1 MPDWADTI
9 FADRLDDLHDQNR
22 YRHFAEIERL
32 DGKHPHARW
41 HGPNGARDIIIW
53 CSNDYL
59 GMGQSQMVKE
69 AMINGTNEG
78 GGAGGTRNISG
89 NSHAVMELERELAD
103 LHGKERAL
111 VFSSGYVANDASLS
125 TLIKILDGVKVFSD
139 EGNHASMISGIRNGV
154 ADKVIFRHNDM
165 AHLASLLAAEPADR
179 AKMIAFES
187 VYSMDGDI
195 APMKEI
201 VALAKRYDALTYCD
215 EVHAVGL
222 YGDQG
227 GGVAQRDGV
236 TDQIDIIQGTLGKA
250 FGVMGG
256 YIAASDQICDV
267 VRSYGSGFIF
277 TTALPPVI
285 ARGALASIR
294 HLRQSQSE
302 RQVQRKQ
309 VARLKDK
316 LTQAGFYVFPG
327 QSHIVPVM
335 ISDAALCRTIC
346 TDLLE
351 QYGIYIQ
358 PINYPTVAK
367 GMERLRITPGPFHDD
382 QMIDALVEAMISVVI
397 NRKSTDLLSI
407 RHRAS

>member
-1 MPDWADTI
+1 
-9 FADRLDDLHDQNR
+9 
-22 YRHFAEIERL
+22 
-32 DGKHPHARW
+32 
-41 HGPNGARDIIIW
+41 
-53 CSNDYL
+53 
-59 GMGQSQMVKE
+59 MGQSQMVKE
-69 AMINGTNEG
+69 AMITGTSEG

-125 TLIKILDGVKVFSD
+125 TLIKMLDGVKVFSD
-139 EGNHASMISGIRNGV
+139 AGNHASMISGIRNGA

-165 AHLASLLAAEPADR
+165 AHLESLLAAEPADR
-179 AKMIAFES
+179 PKMIAFES

-201 VALAKRYDALTYCD
+201 ITLAKRYDALTYCD

-227 GGVAQRDGV
+227 VGVAQRDGIA
-236 TDQIDIIQGTLGKA
+236 DQIDVIQGTLGKA

-285 ARGALASIR
+285 ARAALASIR

-302 RQVQRKQ
+302 RLAQRKQ

-335 ISDAALCRTIC
+335 IGDAALCRAISMV
-346 TDLLE
+346 LLE
-351 QYGIYIQ
+351 QYGFYIQ

-367 GMERLRITPGPFHDD
+367 GSERLRITPGPFHDD
-382 QMIDALVEAMISVVI
+382 QMIDDLVAALSNVVI
-397 NRKSTDLLSI
+397 THKASDVLSI

>member
-179 AKMIAFES
+179 K
-187 VYSMDGDI
+187 
-195 APMKEI
+195 
-201 VALAKRYDALTYCD
+201 
-215 EVHAVGL
+215 
-222 YGDQG
+222 
-227 GGVAQRDGV
+227 
-236 TDQIDIIQGTLGKA
+236 
-250 FGVMGG
+250 
-256 YIAASDQICDV
+256 
-267 VRSYGSGFIF
+267 
-277 TTALPPVI
+277 
-285 ARGALASIR
+285 
-294 HLRQSQSE
+294 
-302 RQVQRKQ
+302 
-309 VARLKDK
+309 KDDC
-316 LTQAGFYVFPG
+316 V
-327 QSHIVPVM
+327 
-335 ISDAALCRTIC
+335 
-346 TDLLE
+346 
-351 QYGIYIQ
+351 
-358 PINYPTVAK
+358 
-367 GMERLRITPGPFHDD
+367 
-382 QMIDALVEAMISVVI
+382 
-397 NRKSTDLLSI
+397 
-407 RHRAS
+407 